1 MHYPPNVSFLPWPA
15 MSPDLNPIEHVLD
28 MLYRRVHAVE
38 PRGQNCIYIEQN
50 KNKSSN
56 KQKNKA
62 TIIIFARISIIKH

>member
-1 MHYPPNVSFLPWPA
+1 MQ
-15 MSPDLNPIEHVLD
+15 LNLVD
-28 MLYRRVHAVE
+28 KT
-38 PRGQNCIYIEQN
+38 IYIEQN

>member
-1 MHYPPNVSFLPWPA
+1 

-56 KQKNKA
+56 KKK
-62 TIIIFARISIIKH
+62 IKLQLLFLPEYL

>member
-1 MHYPPNVSFLPWPA
+1 
-15 MSPDLNPIEHVLD
+15 